1 MKIKNIIEGIV
12 LIIAIAVFGVAG
24 YKLYAYNA
32 EAKKESET
40 VSALSANAVRIYKN
54 QIDTAQGTDSTG
66 SGTDSTGSGTDSM
79 MSLDGMQAAEITL
92 DIDFDY
98 LTNENEDIKA
108 WIYCPDT
115 VINYPV
121 LQAQDNEFYLHRL
134 TNKTYNSAGS
144 LFIDCK
150 NSPDFSDYL
159 TIIYGH
165 HMKNGSMFGG
175 ISNYKKQEYYDE
187 HPKLYLATPELSYT
201 VDLIA
206 GFVTDAVSETYIIPE
221 NVDERDEF
229 LSAAIKKSTFD
240 ADMEISD
247 LSEDDRL
254 VMLSTCSYEYENA
267 RFVVIGV
274 LK

>member
-1 MKIKNIIEGIV
+1 MKIKNIIEGII
-12 LIIAIAVFGVAG
+12 LIIAIAVFVVAG

-32 EAKKESET
+32 EAKKESKA
-40 VSALSANAVRIYKN
+40 VSLLSDNAVKIYKSPIATTQN
-54 QIDTAQGTDSTG
+54 TDSTIAESEG
-66 SGTDSTGSGTDSM
+66 EQT
-79 MSLDGMQAAEITL
+79 AEITL

-98 LTNENEDIKA
+98 LLNENEDIKA

-115 VINYPV
+115 IINYPV
-121 LQAQDNEFYLHRL
+121 LQAEDNDFYLHRL
-134 TNKTYNSAGS
+134 TDKTYNKAGS

-165 HMKNGSMFGG
+165 HMKNGSMFGS

-187 HPKLYLATPELSYT
+187 HPKLYLATPDRSYT
-201 VDLIA
+201 IKLIA
-206 GFVTDAVSETYIIPE
+206 GFVTDAVSDTYIVPE
-221 NVDERDEF
+221 NIEERDEF
-229 LSAAIKKSTFD
+229 INTAIKKSTFD
-240 ADMEISD
+240 AQIDISD
-247 LSEDDRL
+247 IDEEDKL

-267 RFVVIGV
+267 RFVLIGV

>member
-1 MKIKNIIEGIV
+1 MKIKNIIEGII

-32 EAKKESET
+32 EAKKESKA
-40 VSALSANAVRIYKN
+40 VSVLSDNAVKIYESP
-54 QIDTAQGTDSTG
+54 IDTVQSTDS
-66 SGTDSTGSGTDSM
+66 STGGGTASV
-79 MSLDGMQAAEITL
+79 QATELKL

-98 LTNENEDIKA
+98 LSNENEDIKA
-108 WIYCPDT
+108 WLYCPDT

-121 LQAQDNEFYLHRL
+121 LQAEDNDFYLHRL
-134 TNKTYNSAGS
+134 TDKTYNSAGS

-150 NSPDFSDYL
+150 NSSDFSDYL
-159 TIIYGH
+159 TIVYGH
-165 HMKNGSMFGG
+165 HMKNGSMFGS
-175 ISNYKKQEYYDE
+175 ISNYKKQEYYEE
-187 HPKLYLATPELSYT
+187 HPKLYLATPERSYT

-206 GFVTDAVSETYIIPE
+206 GFVTDAVSDTYIIPE
-221 NVDERDEF
+221 NVEERDEYINN
-229 LSAAIKKSTFD
+229 AIKKSTFE
-240 ADMEISD
+240 AQIGMSD
-247 LSEDDRL
+247 IGEDDKL

>member
-32 EAKKESET
+32 EAKKESES
-40 VSALSANAVRIYKN
+40 VSALSANAVRIYKS
-54 QIDTAQGTDSTG
+54 QIDTAQSTDSTG
-66 SGTDSTGSGTDSM
+66 GGTDSM
-79 MSLDGMQAAEITL
+79 LSSDSMQAAEITL

-108 WIYCPDT
+108 WLYCPDT

-121 LQAQDNEFYLHRL
+121 LQAQDNEFYLRRL

-187 HPKLYLATPELSYT
+187 HPKLYLATPERSYT

-229 LSAAIKKSTFD
+229 LNTAIKKSTFD